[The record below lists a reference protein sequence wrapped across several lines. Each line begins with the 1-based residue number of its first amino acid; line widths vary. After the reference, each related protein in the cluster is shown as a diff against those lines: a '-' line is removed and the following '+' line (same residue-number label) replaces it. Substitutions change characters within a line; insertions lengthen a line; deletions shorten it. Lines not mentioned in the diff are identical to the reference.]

1 MDGLG
6 LVGGGWDRYARD
18 YGIADRGCGF
28 VDTSASGRQL
38 IDLATWKKAW
48 ALLEKREWRIAW
60 IVLGIV
66 IIAALSSAAMMG
78 SIMPFPSVD

>member
-1 MDGLG
+1 M
-6 LVGGGWDRYARD
+6 
-18 YGIADRGCGF
+18 
-28 VDTSASGRQL
+28 